1 MKKTAFLIL
10 ALLLFSSAVVTGIVL
25 PVTAQG
31 AIYIKPDGSIDP
43 ATSPIHHVG
52 GTYTFAG
59 NIHAYLIVEKDSIV
73 LDGAGYSLEGTGSGT
88 GITLADRNNVTIKNV
103 KLKNFDE
110 GIYIWASSNSTFSEN
125 DISANNIDGI
135 LLANITTN
143 NNLIFG
149 NNITNNGHGIG
160 FSGTSNK
167 IIGNYIA
174 NNDEGIYFGGNESY
188 VGSSNNNFY
197 HNSFVNN
204 AKQINDYYW
213 TDPLSASSINTWD
226 NGKEGNYW
234 SDYTRTYSNAEELG
248 DSGIWNTPYVIDA
261 NNTDRYPL
269 MRRDT
274 ASPNITIVSPENK
287 PYRAGNISLTFTV
300 NEPAFQI
307 AYSLDGQ
314 ANVAI
319 ASNTTL
325 TDLPPESHSVIVYAT
340 DSFGNTGVSSV
351 IDFAIDVSPP
361 RILILLPENRTYDTT
376 DVPLTFELTEETSWM
391 AYSLDGQKSV
401 TIIGN
406 VTLAVLPE
414 GSHSIVVYA
423 NDTAGNVGVSKII
436 YFSIETFPV
445 MLVVA
450 AIAIIVIV
458 GATLLIYFK
467 KVKKTIK
474 KAA

>member
-1 MKKTAFLIL
+1 
-10 ALLLFSSAVVTGIVL
+10 
-25 PVTAQG
+25 
-31 AIYIKPDGSIDP
+31 
-43 ATSPIHHVG
+43 
-52 GTYTFAG
+52 
-59 NIHAYLIVEKDSIV
+59 
-73 LDGAGYSLEGTGSGT
+73 
-88 GITLADRNNVTIKNV
+88 
-103 KLKNFDE
+103 
-110 GIYIWASSNSTFSEN
+110 
-125 DISANNIDGI
+125 
-135 LLANITTN
+135 
-143 NNLIFG
+143 
-149 NNITNNGHGIG
+149 
-160 FSGTSNK
+160 
-167 IIGNYIA
+167 
-174 NNDEGIYFGGNESY
+174 
-188 VGSSNNNFY
+188 
-197 HNSFVNN
+197 
-204 AKQINDYYW
+204 
-213 TDPLSASSINTWD
+213 
-226 NGKEGNYW
+226 
-234 SDYTRTYSNAEELG
+234 
-248 DSGIWNTPYVIDA
+248 
-261 NNTDRYPL
+261 
-269 MRRDT
+269 
-274 ASPNITIVSPENK
+274 
-287 PYRAGNISLTFTV
+287 LTFTV

-376 DVPLTFELTEETSWM
+376 DVPLTFELTEEASWM